1 MEQKI
6 CDKFS
11 LDSNTLI
18 TMYNNVHNNDKELCG
33 YLTYFKQQ
41 DNTISLKIKDNSINV
56 GTSEEYKSGDV
67 IKTRESCKRDSS
79 FFTSY
84 EYHSHPAIIS
94 KSYPSYEDINT
105 IYKHRSK
112 DVSVIATQWGIYT
125 IKKPYNFRN
134 KYPNIPNTIL
144 SEMLN
149 KYFYTI
155 EKGRKKLPLTENDIS
170 KIKKG
175 CDSIMRYTGLI
186 TRFCY
191 WDNLL

>member
-6 CDKFS
+6 CDTFS

-33 YLTYFKQQ
+33 YLTHFKEQ
-41 DNTISLKIKDNSINV
+41 DDTISLKIKDNSIKL
-56 GTSEEYKSGDV
+56 GTTEDYKSGDV
-67 IKTRESCKRDSS
+67 IKTRESCKRDSR

-84 EYHSHPAIIS
+84 EYHSYPAIIS

-125 IKKPYNFRN
+125 IKKPYNFRK
-134 KYPNIPNTIL
+134 KYPNIPKTIL

-155 EKGRKKLPLTENDIS
+155 EKGRKELPLTEKDIN
-170 KIKKG
+170 KIKRG
-175 CDSIMRYTGLI
+175 CDSITRYTGLI

>member
-6 CDKFS
+6 CDTFS

-18 TMYNNVHNNDKELCG
+18 TMYNNVHNNEKELCG
-33 YLTYFKQQ
+33 YFNYFKQQ
-41 DNTISLKIKDNSINV
+41 DDIISLKIKDNS
-56 GTSEEYKSGDV
+56 
-67 IKTRESCKRDSS
+67 R

-105 IYKHRSK
+105 IYKHRNK

-125 IKKPYNFRN
+125 IKKPYEFRN
-134 KYPNIPNTIL
+134 KYPNIPKTIL

-149 KYFYTI
+149 KHFYTI
-155 EKGRKKLPLTENDIS
+155 EKVRKKLPLTEKDIN
-170 KIKKG
+170 KIKRG
-175 CDSIMRYTGLI
+175 CDSITRYTGLI

-191 WDNLL
+191 WDDLL